1 MTYGA
6 VKVWFVAVGAWN
18 QGLKGSWGEEQGKE
32 RSRRGIKEAG
42 RGAGGGLDTARHP
55 LPHYIDTPSEISPI
69 FKRGKK

>member
-18 QGLKGSWGEEQGKE
+18 QGLKALWGEEQGQRK
-32 RSRRGIKEAG
+32 SHRGIKGAG
-42 RGAGGGLDTARHP
+42 RGAGGGLDKARHP
-55 LPHYIDTPSEISPI
+55 LPYYICPPSEISPI